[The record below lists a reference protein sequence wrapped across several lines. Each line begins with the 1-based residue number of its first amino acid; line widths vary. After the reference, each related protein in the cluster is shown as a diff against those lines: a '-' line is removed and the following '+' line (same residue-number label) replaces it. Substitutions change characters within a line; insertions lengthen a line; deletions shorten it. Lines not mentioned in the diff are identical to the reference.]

1 MQLAPLAGCALP
13 SSFLET
19 RSSSCVVV
27 APGGRRQAPPW
38 WALVA
43 AAPFA
48 GLYSRQISGRAAVTS
63 RLRRAAQKAQAT
75 NLRADFER
83 TAPNWSAGTSHLE
96 DDLLLKAWSSSELLQ
111 FPRRGR
117 QGTAGLDPKV
127 CVSDLCPEHRLRVWA
142 YLRQLNPHEPSLA
155 AIFAAMDAVPG
166 RQKLRVKELFES
178 CDIVSAIVQWWL
190 RRDRRDGRRVGTRQ
204 PERIIDAACG
214 HGLVGM
220 LLSHCFPDS
229 AVCAVDREER
239 KLMPVAL
246 STWAQLGRRLD
257 NFETLRCRQTVGLV
271 EGSLSP
277 SPSTLVVAV
286 HACNQA
292 TLDVLDLAAHFGTSW
307 AVVPCCMRKQKYFP
321 GGSSHLERDEHYP
334 VMCGALSARF
344 GADMLHSID
353 RLISTK
359 NLIIAKR
366 APRHGYAT
374 AAEPGNFLLASS
386 ENAHWIQDV
395 TDPLADDFRNL
406 KEPGPQL
413 SREGAFFVVEGPEA
427 IRLLLAS
434 DFAVTKLL
442 LKPSLLDSMAEA
454 LESRLKRET
463 SAGADAQVMLLL
475 CEAGL
480 MEKAWRHKPKAGN
493 VTGIPAKHASAAL
506 AIARRRAPCCL
517 QEIPQ
522 FAAGAPFRALA
533 LERGL
538 DEESVGALFRVAAA
552 FGVSV
557 VLCDSECGDPFHRR
571 AVRVSMGHVLRVPFV
586 QGCLH
591 DLLGELVAADVQ
603 TIAVCDGLHDTG
615 SYLDELT
622 ELQSRWACFV
632 GVDGGVQEPL
642 AELCRTKVTVRKA
655 LPGVSLGTGVSASIV
670 LNACIER
677 EAKTTD
683 LHPLH
688 KALAHSGHAL
698 GPKPFS
704 TGLSAFAALG
714 QDGRETRGGL
724 NGEVVDCPWVL
735 IMRPVMGNMT
745 MVRNPW
751 EPDVPD
757 LPKSLQHML
766 HLPAGT
772 TLYEVYACPSPG
784 AAFES
789 GWLQLI
795 GRIISASKF
804 IPEPAS
810 ESLHQ
815 LRFRHQRKEEDYV
828 LRPEWLQELNGGHS
842 ACGSEHFERLLCR
855 RDKTM
860 AAQGGAFT
868 ADPLPNA
875 RWVWSVGM
883 KAQGGLSSFPRSI
896 STSAAGDMSSR
907 PTSPGSSA
915 RTTSRDSLAAALRQR
930 GGRCSPPAAMM
941 PAPEPSPT
949 NRDQSPVVERSGSCC
964 GGCSFA
970 LASTTMVLLIAEP
983 LQRHTSLPAIVDV
996 KTEALLLSR
1005 QLHLDFHE
1013 VKHAVQELRKEHAE
1027 LANGGM
1033 ELTTFRDCVLRAFSV
1048 KDIHERLLQ
1057 DAYHQCK
1064 AADGPENDPAKESAD
1079 ALTLELAKK
1088 HDCSCIE
1095 LDKVKLQFDHFDT
1108 DKSGLIEYNEFES
1121 MMYTL
1126 LHCANKS
1133 DLPPNRIER
1142 FWHEVDLDGNGSV
1155 DFTEFTEWYLKYF
1168 ALAQE
1173 HGPIEA
1179 FYASFMPSVQR
1190 TKSLES
1196 RNSTS
1201 PRGVKDDA
1209 VLGPFFQ
1216 PSPSEASEGSLKMFT
1231 FSILFVAF
1239 LFYRTCAKRPGKE
1252 EEEEDE
1258 NWEECFQEAPYLE
1271 TALRMGHTRPRL
1283 MRSGSETWRQDPS
1296 REPVLVR
1303 GVSAHELLL
1312 T

>member
-1 MQLAPLAGCALP
+1 MIHPMGSDKPTRPGGLQ
-13 SSFLET
+13 T

-480 MEKAWRHKPKAGN
+480 MEK

-517 QEIPQ
+517 QDHCHNLC
-522 FAAGAPFRALA
+522 AA
-533 LERGL
+533 EK
-538 DEESVGALFRVAAA
+538 
-552 FGVSV
+552 
-557 VLCDSECGDPFHRR
+557 
-571 AVRVSMGHVLRVPFV
+571 
-586 QGCLH
+586 
-591 DLLGELVAADVQ
+591 
-603 TIAVCDGLHDTG
+603 
-615 SYLDELT
+615 
-622 ELQSRWACFV
+622 SR
-632 GVDGGVQEPL
+632 
-642 AELCRTKVTVRKA
+642 
-655 LPGVSLGTGVSASIV
+655 
-670 LNACIER
+670 
-677 EAKTTD
+677 
-683 LHPLH
+683 
-688 KALAHSGHAL
+688 
-698 GPKPFS
+698 
-704 TGLSAFAALG
+704 
-714 QDGRETRGGL
+714 
-724 NGEVVDCPWVL
+724 
-735 IMRPVMGNMT
+735 
-745 MVRNPW
+745 
-751 EPDVPD
+751 
-757 LPKSLQHML
+757 
-766 HLPAGT
+766 
-772 TLYEVYACPSPG
+772 
-784 AAFES
+784 
-789 GWLQLI
+789 
-795 GRIISASKF
+795 
-804 IPEPAS
+804 
-810 ESLHQ
+810 
-815 LRFRHQRKEEDYV
+815 
-828 LRPEWLQELNGGHS
+828 
-842 ACGSEHFERLLCR
+842 
-855 RDKTM
+855 
-860 AAQGGAFT
+860 
-868 ADPLPNA
+868 
-875 RWVWSVGM
+875 
-883 KAQGGLSSFPRSI
+883 
-896 STSAAGDMSSR
+896 SSR
-907 PTSPGSSA
+907 PALPFAHSRWKEVLTRNLLGLCFESQLPLVCPWCFVTRSAAIPSTGGQSGCPWDMCYVSPLFRAASMIC
-915 RTTSRDSLAAALRQR
+915 LA
-930 GGRCSPPAAMM
+930 
-941 PAPEPSPT
+941 
-949 NRDQSPVVERSGSCC
+949 NW
-964 GGCSFA
+964 
-970 LASTTMVLLIAEP
+970 
-983 LQRHTSLPAIVDV
+983 LQRMCRPLPCAMVCMI
-996 KTEALLLSR
+996 R
-1005 QLHLDFHE
+1005 
-1013 VKHAVQELRKEHAE
+1013 
-1027 LANGGM
+1027 
-1033 ELTTFRDCVLRAFSV
+1033 
-1048 KDIHERLLQ
+1048 
-1057 DAYHQCK
+1057 
-1064 AADGPENDPAKESAD
+1064 
-1079 ALTLELAKK
+1079 ALTLM
-1088 HDCSCIE
+1088 S
-1095 LDKVKLQFDHFDT
+1095 
-1108 DKSGLIEYNEFES
+1108 S
-1121 MMYTL
+1121 
-1126 LHCANKS
+1126 
-1133 DLPPNRIER
+1133 PNYRA
-1142 FWHEVDLDGNGSV
+1142 G
-1155 DFTEFTEWYLKYF
+1155 
-1168 ALAQE
+1168 
-1173 HGPIEA
+1173 GPA
-1179 FYASFMPSVQR
+1179 
-1190 TKSLES
+1190 SLEWMVACKS
-1196 RNSTS
+1196 HWPSF
-1201 PRGVKDDA
+1201 A
-1209 VLGPFFQ
+1209 GPK
-1216 PSPSEASEGSLKMFT
+1216 SPSEKLCLESLWGQ
-1231 FSILFVAF
+1231 AF
-1239 LFYRTCAKRPGKE
+1239 L
-1252 EEEEDE
+1252 
-1258 NWEECFQEAPYLE
+1258 Q
-1271 TALRMGHTRPRL
+1271 ALC
-1283 MRSGSETWRQDPS
+1283 
-1296 REPVLVR
+1296 
-1303 GVSAHELLL
+1303 
-1312 T
+1312 